1 MNTPYYSG
9 IITNYVCTAACRHC
23 MFGSSPDCPKDFITA
38 EEAERIA
45 ALLRE
50 AGTESVHIGGGEPF
64 INFPALLDLIDA
76 LNRHGIAVDYIET
89 NAFWAKDD
97 RIVKER
103 LWELT
108 KRGVTSVMISADP
121 FHIEFV
127 PLERVLNLARHLD
140 REGFDYFIWQE
151 RFLRRLMKLDSSRT
165 YSREELEKELGKD
178 YIADTAREYGL
189 GMNGRALG
197 IASDIYEKQ
206 PAEAFLASPSCRKIL
221 QPHHCHFDLYG
232 NAVPSGCSGLSAQ
245 VRDYLDENI
254 TEAKY
259 PVMARLVK
267 KGVGALY
274 EYASGLGFV
283 PDADG
288 YPTKCAFCYAMRS
301 YLVKHA
307 PSRDLSPECFYNEID
322 KSIG

>member
-9 IITNYVCTAACRHC
+9 IITNYVCTASCRHC
-23 MFGSSPDCPKDFITA
+23 MFGSSPSCPKEFISA
-38 EEAERIA
+38 DEAEKTA
-45 ALLRE
+45 ALLAE
-50 AGTESVHIGGGEPF
+50 AGTSSVHIGGGEPF
-64 INFPALLDLIDA
+64 MNFPALLDLIDA
-76 LNRHGIAVDYIET
+76 LNRHDIAVDYIET

-97 RIVKER
+97 EIVKNR

-140 REGFDYFIWQE
+140 EEGFDYFIWQE
-151 RFLRRLMKLDSSRT
+151 RFLRRLMKLDHTRT
-165 YSREELEKELGKD
+165 YTREELERELGKD
-178 YIADTAREYGL
+178 YITDTAREYGL

-206 PAEAFLASPSCRKIL
+206 PCEAFLNSAPCRSIM

-232 NAVPSGCSGLSAQ
+232 NAVPSGCPGLSASS
-245 VRDYLDENI
+245 RDYLSENLP
-254 TEAKY
+254 EDKY

-267 KGVGALY
+267 KGVGELY
-274 EYASGLGFV
+274 AYAKEHGFV
-283 PDADG
+283 PDAGG

-301 YLVKHA
+301 YLIKHA
-307 PSRDLSPECFYNEID
+307 PSDDLSPSCFYDEID
-322 KSIG
+322 RCIG

>member
-23 MFGSSPDCPKDFITA
+23 MFGSSPDCPKEFIGA
-38 EEAERIA
+38 EEAERTA

-64 INFPALLDLIDA
+64 INFPALLELIDA
-76 LNRHGIAVDYIET
+76 LGKYDIAVDYIET

-97 RIVKER
+97 KVTAER

-127 PLERVLNLARHLD
+127 PLERVLNLARHLE
-140 REGFDYFIWQE
+140 RQGFDYFIWQE
-151 RFLRRLMKLDSSRT
+151 RFLRRLMKLDSGRT
-165 YSREELEKELGKD
+165 YTREELEKELGKD
-178 YIADTAREYGL
+178 YITDTAREYGL
-189 GMNGRALG
+189 GINGRALG
-197 IASDIYEKQ
+197 IASDLYEKQ
-206 PAEAFLASPSCRKIL
+206 SAEAFLDASPCRQIL
-221 QPHHCHFDLYG
+221 RPHHCHFDLYG
-232 NAVPSGCSGLSAQ
+232 NAVPSGCPGLAAGM
-245 VRDYLDENI
+245 RDYLMENI
-254 TEAKY
+254 SEEKY
-259 PVMARLVK
+259 PVMARLMK

-274 EYASGLGFV
+274 EYACEHGFV
-283 PDADG
+283 PDEDG

-301 YLVKHA
+301 FLVKCA
-307 PSRDLSPECFYNEID
+307 PTRDLSPECFYNEID
-322 KSIG
+322 KTLG